1 MSVNVTQIM
10 ATPDRVAGPPGHMN
24 QPTADVIPLIPRHDD
39 GDFFTPV
46 QEIGEEGLGYLLVPS
61 EAPGMSVIQAARFP
75 LHVANGLGKAAYSL
89 ARHYSGGLL
98 DRFGTE
104 PERRIMQAGDQ
115 ERVVL
120 VTRREGATMTE
131 AQVVGLSEL
140 EIGSAS
146 MMHESV
152 AAQYPDRDVVSIM
165 TPGVTLSGK
174 TLSLSEGFNRPLAVT
189 AAENNQLIAELAEDN
204 PTHMTGTSLGSA
216 IVMHMAEQNLEA
228 GESAMVNVAGVNLV
242 SLAVG
247 ARNIPEAERA
257 GEADADDEAYIAK
270 LTEEFFEHM
279 GGDIARMFFKHPAK
293 AAECAAVI
301 VAYAVAPHKLPNRI
315 AAMAGN
321 VRGVQAGID
330 WAVVKAIAQAYPMH
344 IVGGE
349 RDPLMQAQLPQLVAL
364 RQPAP
369 NTSIRVLEGLGH
381 AMTINSP
388 ETAGHLA
395 EMEHEGPALALAA

>member
-1 MSVNVTQIM
+1 M
-10 ATPDRVAGPPGHMN
+10 ATPDVLTSPPGHR
-24 QPTADVIPLIPRHDD
+24 QAGADVIPLNPRQDD
-39 GDFFTPV
+39 GGFLNPV

-61 EAPGMSVIQAARFP
+61 EAPDLSIVQAARFP

-98 DRFGTE
+98 DRFGNE
-104 PERRIMQAGDQ
+104 PERRIMKAGNH

-120 VTRREGATMTE
+120 VTKREGATMTE
-131 AQVVGLSEL
+131 ALVVGLSEL
-140 EIGSAS
+140 EIGSAG
-146 MMHESV
+146 MLHESV
-152 AAQYPDRDVVSIM
+152 ADQYPDRDVISVM

-174 TLSLSEGFNRPLAVT
+174 TLSLSEGFSRPLAIT
-189 AAENNQLIAELAEDN
+189 AEENNQLLAELAKDN

-216 IVMHMAEQNLEA
+216 IAMHMAQQSLEA
-228 GESAMVNVAGVNLV
+228 GDHAMVNVAGINLV

-257 GEADADDEAYIAK
+257 GEADADNEEYIAE
-270 LTEEFFEHM
+270 LTQEFFEHM

-301 VAYAVAPHKLPNRI
+301 VAYAVAPHKLPHRI

-321 VRGVQAGID
+321 VRGVQEGID
-330 WAVVKAIAQAYPMH
+330 WAVVKAIAQAYPVH
-344 IVGGE
+344 IIGGE
-349 RDPLMQAQLPQLVAL
+349 RDPLMRAQLPQLVAL

-369 NTSIRVLEGLGH
+369 NTSIRVLQGLGH
-381 AMTINSP
+381 AMTMNSP

-395 EMEHEGPALALAA
+395 QMESEGPALALAA